1 MDKYKGIYVAVDV
14 KPDDDGSVAIAL
26 VDVYGNLTVEKISK
40 NEQENQQYKEG
51 EVLFKKKLKFKI
63 SETEKVAVLYGLFAS
78 KTSFWKNDKS
88 VDSGIVELIEKL
100 NKLDEKYRYIW
111 VNAFVMSDYWNW

>member
-1 MDKYKGIYVAVDV
+1 MDKYEGIYVAVDV
-14 KPDDDGSVAIAL
+14 KPNDEGSVAITL

-63 SETEKVAVLYGLFAS
+63 SVTEKVAVLYGLFAS

-111 VNAFVMSDYWNW
+111 VNAFIMSDYWNW

>member
-1 MDKYKGIYVAVDV
+1 MDKYEGIYVAVDV
-14 KPDDDGSVAIAL
+14 KPDDEGSVAITL

>member
-1 MDKYKGIYVAVDV
+1 MDKYEGIYVAADV
-14 KPDDDGSVAIAL
+14 KPDDEGSIAITL

-100 NKLDEKYRYIW
+100 NKLDEKHRYIW